1 MNERIREL
9 TVKALSSCNPAK
21 MTSLSSSVDNGDG
34 VDIPLEFSA
43 KFAELIVQECAT
55 LMAEQKK
62 YYADPGKYETMEYYA
77 RMEAKEDAFSDA
89 EEIIKKHFGVE

>member
-1 MNERIREL
+1 MGLTVNERIKEL
-9 TVKALSSCNPAK
+9 DIQAQYYANEQNDKH
-21 MTSLSSSVDNGDG
+21 G
-34 VDIPLEFSA
+34 VSWIRTYKE

-89 EEIIKKHFGVE
+89 EVIIKQHFGVES